1 MKGLGY
7 AEIHQESSERLEQLL
22 KSAENFCNLFCNKI
36 LLINMLNRYS
46 EVV

>member
-22 KSAENFCNLFCNKI
+22 KVTKIFCNLFCNKI
-36 LLINMLNRYS
+36 LLLNMLNRYS